1 MDEKYRRMG
10 DITEKIVTCFNYFI
24 CRKDSRENKLEL
36 HFLLTKEVNFYFSLQ
51 FLIFDNIG
59 VDILSISEYESIEKL
74 EASIVSNW
82 EIDKR
87 KYYNRLTEVEKNLI
101 NKWVNGWYFRRH
113 NYLKER
119 SIKFIEETTT
129 KERSLQDVIDS
140 I

>member
-1 MDEKYRRMG
+1 M
-10 DITEKIVTCFNYFI
+10 
-24 CRKDSRENKLEL
+24 
-36 HFLLTKEVNFYFSLQ
+36 
-51 FLIFDNIG
+51 
-59 VDILSISEYESIEKL
+59 SISEYESIEKL

-113 NYLKER
+113 NYLKEW
-119 SIKFIEETTT
+119 SIKFIKETTT
-129 KERSLQDVIDS
+129 KKRSLQNIIDS